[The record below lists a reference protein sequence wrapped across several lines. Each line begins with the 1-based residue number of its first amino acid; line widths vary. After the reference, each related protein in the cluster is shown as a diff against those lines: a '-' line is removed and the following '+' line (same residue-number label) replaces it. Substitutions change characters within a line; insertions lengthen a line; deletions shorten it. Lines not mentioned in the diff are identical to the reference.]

1 MKFKAGDEVK
11 VIARIHGHHFNIGE
25 IVKIIRVK
33 NGFYVCMS
41 SKKDIWGLNDDEFV
55 EVKFTKSDLKHGD
68 KCTLKNGQ
76 VVFVD
81 KSSTYGFDSIDEQL
95 RFFNDNVSIVK
106 VERPVK
112 YETVFERKE
121 EILDKTEKEYL
132 ANVIRPFRH
141 KIKTIEKTTRIGDSS
156 LCYLNIL
163 LENND
168 MANLPDF
175 KKNSMYKGM
184 EVNKEYTLKE
194 LGL

>member
-175 KKNSMYKGM
+175 KKILCI
-184 EVNKEYTLKE
+184 KEWK
-194 LGL
+194 

>member
-55 EVKFTKSDLKHGD
+55 EVKFTKQDLKHGD

-95 RFFNDNVSIVK
+95 RFFNDNASIVK

-141 KIKTIEKTTRIGDSS
+141 KIKTIEKTTKIGDSS
-156 LCYLNIL
+156 LCYLKIL

-168 MANLPDF
+168 MANLPNF

-184 EVNKEYTLKE
+184 ELNKKYTLKE

>member
-55 EVKFTKSDLKHGD
+55 EVKFTKQDLKHGD

-141 KIKTIEKTTRIGDSS
+141 KIKTIEKTTKIVDSS
-156 LCYLNIL
+156 LCYLKIL

-168 MANLPDF
+168 MANLPNF

-184 EVNKEYTLKE
+184 ELNKKYTLKE